1 MKLLQKPAD
10 CLQMINMKNKKS
22 QIRIQEMAFMLVGIV
37 MFFTF
42 VALFGF
48 SVYFNMLKTDA
59 QHIAD
64 EKTLSAVKNLAS
76 SPEFYCSSSKTNC
89 IDSDKAMAL
98 SNDLNYEKFYSFS
111 RLEIIKSS
119 AFDKNSNDTIKCTMA
134 NYPDCEDIVIYDKN
148 VKYEKA
154 VSSYVALCRLETEN
168 DINYQRCEL
177 AKLVAATEE
186 KSVKP

>member
-1 MKLLQKPAD
+1 
-10 CLQMINMKNKKS
+10 MKNKKS

-59 QHIAD
+59 QHIAE
-64 EKTLSAVKNLAS
+64 EKTLSAIKNLAG
-76 SPEFYCSSSKTNC
+76 SPEFYCSTSKTNC

-98 SNDLNYEKFYSFS
+98 SNNLNYEKFYSFS

-119 AFDKNSNDTIKCTMA
+119 AFKKDSKDVVKCTMA

-148 VKYEKA
+148 VAYEKA
-154 VSSYVALCRLETEN
+154 VSSYVALCRLEKEN
-168 DINYQRCEL
+168 DANYQKCEI
-177 AKLVAATEE
+177 AKLVAATVE
-186 KSVKP
+186 KSIK